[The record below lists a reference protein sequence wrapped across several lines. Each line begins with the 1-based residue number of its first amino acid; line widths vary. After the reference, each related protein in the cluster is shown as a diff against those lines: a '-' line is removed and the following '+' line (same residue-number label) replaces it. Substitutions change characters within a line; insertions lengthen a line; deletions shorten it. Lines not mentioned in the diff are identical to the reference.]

1 MQWRKGVLASIVV
14 LSFLAFHWLDLA
26 RYAGVEFLQA
36 RLTDFSALYTAH
48 PGLTLGGFGLLYVGV
63 TALSLPGAAVMSLAA
78 GALFGLW
85 VGVVL
90 VSFAASLGA
99 TLAMLSARFILR
111 DFVQRRYAE
120 KLRVINA
127 GMARDGA
134 FYLFALRLV
143 PLFPFFAIN
152 LVMGLTRLPARTF
165 YWVSQLGMLP
175 GTFVYLNLGTQLGA
189 VTSLE
194 RALTPGLLLSLT
206 LLGVF
211 PLVARWAL
219 SGLRARKVA
228 ARWPR
233 PAWFD
238 YNLAV
243 IGAGSGGLVAAYL
256 GAATQARVA
265 LIERNQ
271 MGGDCL
277 NTGCVPS
284 KALLRAARACAELRR
299 AAEFGIR
306 NAQGDCDFA
315 AVMERVAATVRA
327 IAPHDSVA
335 RYTALGV
342 ECLPGHARLVS
353 PWTIEITD
361 AQGVRQITAAHTIIA
376 TGARPT
382 QPNLPGFEAV
392 GYLTCDTIWALRE
405 LPRRL
410 VVLGGGPAG
419 CELAQAFARCGSQV
433 VLVQRGEHLLPDEDP
448 EVSAVLKK
456 RFAREGVAVLTRAL
470 ALRCEITEGEKSL
483 CVMFEGVE
491 MRVAFDQLLVTI
503 GRTPNTADCGL
514 DALDLAF
521 STSGTIESDAYL
533 ATRYPN
539 LHVCGDVAG
548 PFQLTHAAAHQA
560 TFATLNALFGRFKR
574 WRADYRVVPRCTF
587 TAPEVARV
595 GLNET
600 AARAQAVPYEVTRYD
615 LSDLDRAI
623 TEGSNE
629 GFLKVLTAPGSDR
642 ILGVT
647 SVGEHAGET
656 IAEFALAMQHG
667 LGLNKILGTVH
678 LYPSFA
684 EANKHLAGAWKRQ
697 QVTAGQ
703 RGFLRV
709 FQAWQ
714 RGAGSFFGVLRS
726 VPALW
731 SARQRER

>member
-1 MQWRKGVLASIVV
+1 MRWRRGVLVGVVV
-14 LSFLAFHWLDLA
+14 LSFAAFQWLGLV
-26 RYAGVEFLQA
+26 RYASVEFLQA
-36 RLTDFSALYTAH
+36 SLAGFSALYAAH
-48 PGLTLGGFGLLYVGV
+48 PVLTLGGFGLLYISV

-78 GALFGLW
+78 GALFGLGM
-85 VGVVL
+85 GVLL
-90 VSFAASLGA
+90 VSFAASIGA
-99 TLAMLSARFILR
+99 TLAMLSARFVLR

-120 KLRVINA
+120 KLRTLNA
-127 GMARDGA
+127 GMARDGP

-152 LVMGLTRLPARTF
+152 LAMGLTRLPARTF
-165 YWVSQLGMLP
+165 YWVSQLGMMP

-194 RALTPGLLLSLT
+194 GALTPGLVISLT
-206 LLGVF
+206 LLGFF
-211 PLVARWAL
+211 PLLARWLLA
-219 SGLRARKVA
+219 GLRARRVA

-243 IGAGSGGLVAAYL
+243 IGAGSGGLVAAYI

-265 LIERNQ
+265 LIERSE

-284 KALLRAARACAELRR
+284 KALLRCARACAELRR
-299 AAEFGIR
+299 AAEFGLR

-315 AVMERVAATVRA
+315 AVMARVAATVRA
-327 IAPHDSVA
+327 VAPHDSVA

-342 ECLPGHARLVS
+342 ECLAGQARLVS
-353 PWTIEITD
+353 PWTIEITGEH
-361 AQGVRQITAAHTIIA
+361 AVRQITAAHTIIA

-382 QPNLPGFEAV
+382 LPNLPGLEAV
-392 GYLTCDTIWALRE
+392 GYLTAETVWALRE

-410 VVLGGGPAG
+410 VVLGGGPVG

-433 VLVQRGEHLLPDEDP
+433 VLVQRAERLLPGEDP
-448 EVSAVLKK
+448 DVSVLLKR
-456 RFAREGVAVLTRAL
+456 RFAREGVAVLTEAT
-470 ALRCEITEGEKSL
+470 ALRCEMENGAKSL
-483 CVMFEGVE
+483 CVAFEGAE
-491 MRVAFDQLLVTI
+491 LHIAFDQLLVAI

-514 DALDLAF
+514 DALGIAF
-521 STSGTIESDAYL
+521 TAGGTIESDEYL
-533 ATRYPN
+533 ATQYPN
-539 LHVCGDVAG
+539 IHVCGDVAG

-560 TFATLNALFGRFKR
+560 TFAALNALFGRFKR
-574 WRADYRVVPRCTF
+574 WRVDYRVVPRCTF

-600 AARAQAVPYEVTRYD
+600 TARAQSVPYEVTRYD
-615 LSDLDRAI
+615 LADLDRAI
-623 TEGSNE
+623 ADGSNE
-629 GFLKVLTAPGSDR
+629 GFLKVLTVPGSDR

-647 SVGEHAGET
+647 IMGEHAGET

-684 EANKHLAGAWKRQ
+684 EANKHLAGTWKRQ
-697 QVTAGQ
+697 QVSIGQ
-703 RGFLRV
+703 RRLLRALT
-709 FQAWQ
+709 AWL
-714 RGAGSFFGVLRS
+714 RGAGSLLSVLRS

-731 SARQRER
+731 QERQRAP

>member
-1 MQWRKGVLASIVV
+1 MRWRRGVLVGVVV
-14 LSFLAFHWLDLA
+14 LSFAAFQWLGLA
-26 RYAGVEFLQA
+26 RYASLEVLQA
-36 RLTDFSALYTAH
+36 SLADFSALYAAH
-48 PGLTLGGFGLLYVGV
+48 PVLTLGGFGLLYISV

-78 GALFGLW
+78 GALFGLGM
-85 VGVVL
+85 GVLL
-90 VSFAASLGA
+90 VSFAASIGA
-99 TLAMLSARFILR
+99 TLAMLSARFVLR

-120 KLRVINA
+120 KLRTLNA
-127 GMARDGA
+127 GMARDGP
-134 FYLFALRLV
+134 FYLFALRLA

-152 LVMGLTRLPARTF
+152 LAMGLTRLPARTF
-165 YWVSQLGMLP
+165 YWVSQLGMMP

-189 VTSLE
+189 VRSLE
-194 RALTPGLLLSLT
+194 GALTPGLVISLT
-206 LLGVF
+206 LLGFF
-211 PLVARWAL
+211 PLLARWLLA
-219 SGLRARKVA
+219 GLRARRVA

-243 IGAGSGGLVAAYL
+243 IGAGSGGLVAAYI

-265 LIERNQ
+265 LIERSE

-284 KALLRAARACAELRR
+284 KALLRCARACAELRR
-299 AAEFGIR
+299 AAEFGLR

-327 IAPHDSVA
+327 VAPHDSVE

-342 ECLPGHARLVS
+342 ECLAGQARLVS
-353 PWTIEITD
+353 PWTIEITSEH
-361 AQGVRQITAAHTIIA
+361 AVRQITAAHTIIA

-382 QPNLPGFEAV
+382 LPNLPGLEAV
-392 GYLTCDTIWALRE
+392 GYLTAETVWALRE

-410 VVLGGGPAG
+410 VVLGGGPVG

-433 VLVQRGEHLLPDEDP
+433 VLVQRAERLLPGEDP
-448 EVSAVLKK
+448 DVSVLLKR
-456 RFAREGVAVLTRAL
+456 RFAREGVAVLTEAT
-470 ALRCEITEGEKSL
+470 ALRCEMENGAKSL
-483 CVMFEGVE
+483 CVAFEGAE
-491 MRVAFDQLLVTI
+491 MHIAFDQLLVAI

-514 DALDLAF
+514 DALGIAF
-521 STSGTIESDAYL
+521 AAGGTIESDEYL
-533 ATRYPN
+533 ATQYPN
-539 LHVCGDVAG
+539 IHVCGDVAG

-560 TFATLNALFGRFKR
+560 TFAALNALFGRFKR
-574 WRADYRVVPRCTF
+574 WRVDYRVVPRCTF

-600 AARAQAVPYEVTRYD
+600 TARAQSVPYEVTRYD
-615 LSDLDRAI
+615 LADLDRAI
-623 TEGSNE
+623 ADGSNE
-629 GFLKVLTAPGSDR
+629 GFLKVLTVPGSDR

-647 SVGEHAGET
+647 IMGEHAGET

-684 EANKHLAGAWKRQ
+684 EANKHLAGTWKRQ
-697 QVTAGQ
+697 QVSIGQ
-703 RGFLRV
+703 RRLLRALT
-709 FQAWQ
+709 AWL
-714 RGAGSFFGVLRS
+714 RGAGSLLSVLRS

-731 SARQRER
+731 QERQRAP